1 MSKETIWKNLKSK
14 GFSDTACAAIMGNIQ
29 AESAFLSNN
38 FEDRTNKSLNI
49 TDAEY
54 TAGVDSGK
62 YDRDFFARENGAYGG
77 YGLCQ
82 WTEQSRSRNL
92 YDFAKARGASIAD
105 ESMQLDFMLWELQ
118 NEFKS
123 VYNVLNSDASLYD
136 MTKKFLVSFEN
147 PQDKSDKVVQ
157 YRVSLAQAIYNQ
169 FHGTSFD
176 AQIETPT
183 APAETSTG
191 TVTISREEYNFLTR
205 CASVWLDVKDMLE
218 ALK

>member
-38 FEDRTNKSLNI
+38 FEDRTNKSLGI

-62 YDRDFFARENGAYGG
+62 YDREFFARENGAYGG

-92 YDFAKARGASIAD
+92 YDFCKNRGTSIAD
-105 ESMQLDFMLWELQ
+105 ENMQLDFLLWELQ
-118 NEFKS
+118 NEFRP

-136 MTKKFLVSFEN
+136 MTKKFLVTFEN

-157 YRVSLAQAIYNQ
+157 YRVGLAQAIYDQ
-169 FHGTSFD
+169 LHGTPT
-176 AQIETPT
+176 ETPT
-183 APAETSTG
+183 VQPETPTD

-205 CASVWLDVKDMLE
+205 CASVWMDVKDMLE
-218 ALK
+218 AVK